1 MTGAVAPASSS
12 NSSSS
17 ISAWWWRHQRALTPL
32 ILLAPACLM
41 FATFVI
47 WPLLQSLWLSLYD
60 WDGIGPKT
68 WVGLGNFVELFADP
82 VFFTTLANNLC
93 WLLVYLAAPMLGL
106 LLALFLNQGVRGI
119 RAARA
124 LFLMP
129 FVISQVV
136 VGLIFAWFLNADFG
150 LLNPLLAKVGL
161 QPVAP
166 LDNERWAIFAVIM
179 AGLWPQT
186 AYCMV
191 LYLTGLTGI
200 RAELIDS
207 ARLDGARERTV
218 LWHVVLPQLRPVTFI
233 AAMVCVVSALRSFDL
248 VMIMTAGGPYNSTNV
263 LAYYMYEQT
272 FLSLRYGYA
281 AAIAAVLFA
290 LMGCCVAFF
299 LWRMLSRERA

>member
-1 MTGAVAPASSS
+1 MRGGIARRSGG
-12 NSSSS
+12 
-17 ISAWWWRHQRALTPL
+17 ISAWWWRHQRVLTPL
-32 ILLAPACLM
+32 ILLTPAVLM

-47 WPLLQSLWLSLYD
+47 YPIGQSLWLSLYD
-60 WDGIGPKT
+60 WDGVGPKT
-68 WVGLGNFVELFADP
+68 WVGLGNFAELFGDP
-82 VFFTTLANNLC
+82 VFYTALANNLC
-93 WLLVYLAAPMLGL
+93 WLVLYLFAPVFGL
-106 LLALFLNQGVRGI
+106 LLALFLNQAMRGL
-119 RAARA
+119 RAIRA
-124 LFLMP
+124 LFLLP

-150 LLNPLLAKVGL
+150 LLNPLLEKVGL
-161 QPVAP
+161 GPVAP
-166 LDNERWAIFAVIM
+166 LESERWAIFTVI
-179 AGLWPQT
+179 AASLWPQT

-191 LYLTGLTGI
+191 LYLTGLTGM
-200 RAELIDS
+200 RPELIDS
-207 ARLDGARERTV
+207 ARLDGARAHIL

>member
-1 MTGAVAPASSS
+1 MTGAVASPRRTGV
-12 NSSSS
+12 
-17 ISAWWWRHQRALTPL
+17 SAWWWRHQRALTPL

-47 WPLLQSLWLSLYD
+47 YPIGQSLWLSLYD
-60 WDGIGPKT
+60 WDGVGPKT
-68 WVGLGNFVELFADP
+68 WVGLGNFAELAADP
-82 VFFTTLANNLC
+82 VFYTALANNIC
-93 WLLVYLAAPMLGL
+93 WLLAYLAAPMLGL
-106 LLALFLNQGVRGI
+106 LLALFLNQSIRGM
-119 RAARA
+119 RAVRA

-136 VGLIFAWFLNADFG
+136 VGLMFAWFLNADFG
-150 LLNPLLAKVGL
+150 LLNPLLAKAGL
-161 QPVAP
+161 GPTAP
-166 LDNERWAIFAVIM
+166 LQNERWAIFAVIA

-191 LYLTGLTGI
+191 LYLTGLIGI
-200 RAELIDS
+200 RAELLDS
-207 ARLDGARERTV
+207 ARLDGAREHSV

-248 VMIMTAGGPYNSTNV
+248 VMIMTAGGPYNSTSV
-263 LAYYMYEQT
+263 LAYYMYEQS

-281 AAIAAVLFA
+281 AAIATVLFA

>member
-1 MTGAVAPASSS
+1 VGSTSAIAAANKCG
-12 NSSSS
+12 
-17 ISAWWWRHQRALTPL
+17 ISGWWWRHQRALTPL
-32 ILLAPACLM
+32 ILLAPAVLM

-47 WPLLQSLWLSLYD
+47 VPIGQSLWLALYD
-60 WDGIGPKT
+60 WDGVGPKA
-68 WVGLGNFVELFADP
+68 WIGLGNFAELFGDR
-82 VFFTTLANNLC
+82 VFYTALANNLC
-93 WLLVYLAAPMLGL
+93 WLLLYLAAPMLGL
-106 LLALFLNQGVRGI
+106 LLALFLNQTVRGI
-119 RAARA
+119 RVIRA
-124 LFLMP
+124 LFLLP

-150 LLNPLLAKVGL
+150 LLNPLLANLGL
-161 QPVAP
+161 GPVAP
-166 LDNERWAIFAVIM
+166 LENERFAIFAVIA

-191 LYLTGLTGI
+191 LYLTGLTGM
-200 RAELIDS
+200 RPELIES
-207 ARLDGARERTV
+207 ARLDGARDHTL

-272 FLSLRYGYA
+272 FLSLRYGHA

-299 LWRMLSRERA
+299 LWRMLARERA

>member
-1 MTGAVAPASSS
+1 MTGAGAPGS
-12 NSSSS
+12 NSS
-17 ISAWWWRHQRALTPL
+17 ISAWWWRHQRTLTPL
-32 ILLAPACLM
+32 ILLAPACLL
-41 FATFVI
+41 FAVFVVVPI
-47 WPLLQSLWLSLYD
+47 GMSLSLSLYE
-60 WDGIGPKT
+60 WDGVGPKT
-68 WVGLGNFVELFADP
+68 WVGFANFVELFGDP
-82 VFFTTLANNLC
+82 VFFTALKNNLI
-93 WLLVYLAAPMLGL
+93 WLALYLAAPMLGL
-106 LLALFLNQGVRGI
+106 LLALFLNQSVRGI
-119 RAARA
+119 RAFRA

-136 VGLIFAWFLNADFG
+136 IGLIFAWFLNPEFG
-150 LLNPLLAKVGL
+150 LVNPLLAKAGL
-161 QPVAP
+161 GPVAP
-166 LDNERWAIFAVIM
+166 LESEHWAIFAVVT

-191 LYLTGLTGI
+191 LYLTGLTGM
-200 RAELIDS
+200 RAELVES
-207 ARLDGARERTV
+207 ARLDGARDHTL

-263 LAYYMYEQT
+263 LAHYMYEQT

-299 LWRMLSRERA
+299 LWRLLSRERA

>member
-1 MTGAVAPASSS
+1 MTGAIAPRSRGG
-12 NSSSS
+12 

-32 ILLAPACLM
+32 MLLAPACLM
-41 FATFVI
+41 FATFVLYPI
-47 WPLLQSLWLSLYD
+47 GQSLWLSLYD

-68 WVGLGNFVELFADP
+68 WVGFGNFSELFGDP
-82 VFFTTLANNLC
+82 VFFTALANNLC
-93 WLLVYLAAPMLGL
+93 WLVLYLLAPMLGL
-106 LLALFLNQGVRGI
+106 LLALFLNQSIAGI
-119 RAARA
+119 RLVRS
-124 LFLMP
+124 LFLLP

-136 VGLIFAWFLNADFG
+136 VGLIFAWFLNPDFG
-150 LLNPLLAKVGL
+150 LLNPLLAKLGISA
-161 QPVAP
+161 VAP
-166 LDNERWAIFAVIM
+166 LENEDWAIFALIA

-200 RAELIDS
+200 RPELIDS
-207 ARLDGARERTV
+207 ARLDGARDRTL

-248 VMIMTAGGPYNSTNV
+248 VTIMTAGGPYNSTSV

-281 AAIAAVLFA
+281 AAIATVLFV
-290 LMGCCVAFF
+290 LMGCCVGFF
-299 LWRMLSRERA
+299 LWRLLRREMA

>member
-1 MTGAVAPASSS
+1 MTGAIAPARRRG
-12 NSSSS
+12 
-17 ISAWWWRHQRALTPL
+17 ISAWWWRHQRTLTPL
-32 ILLAPACLM
+32 ILLAPAVLM

-47 WPLLQSLWLSLYD
+47 YPIGQSLRLSLYD
-60 WDGIGPKT
+60 WDGVGPKT
-68 WVGLGNFVELFADP
+68 WVGVSNFAELFGDP
-82 VFFTTLANNLC
+82 VFYTALANNLC
-93 WLLVYLAAPMLGL
+93 WFLCYLAAPMFGL
-106 LLALFLNQGVRGI
+106 LLALFLNQSVRGI
-119 RAARA
+119 RVARA
-124 LFLMP
+124 LFLLP

-161 QPVAP
+161 GPVAP
-166 LDNERWAIFAVIM
+166 LENERWAIFAVIA

-191 LYLTGLTGI
+191 LYLTGLTGM
-200 RAELIDS
+200 RPELIES
-207 ARLDGARERTV
+207 ARLDGARDHTL

-248 VMIMTAGGPYNSTNV
+248 VMIMTAGGPYNSTSV

-281 AAIAAVLFA
+281 AAIATVLFA
-290 LMGCCVAFF
+290 LMGCCVGLF
-299 LWRMLSRERA
+299 LWWMLARERA

>member
-1 MTGAVAPASSS
+1 VDSTRAIAPAGKR
-12 NSSSS
+12 S
-17 ISAWWWRHQRALTPL
+17 ISDWWWRHQRTLTPL
-32 ILLAPACLM
+32 ILLAPAVLM

-47 WPLLQSLWLSLYD
+47 VPIGQSLWLALYD

-68 WVGLGNFVELFADP
+68 WIGLGNFAELFGDP
-82 VFFTTLANNLC
+82 VFYTALANNLC
-93 WLLVYLAAPMLGL
+93 WLLLYLAAPMLGL
-106 LLALFLNQGVRGI
+106 LLALFLNQTVRGI
-119 RAARA
+119 RVIRA
-124 LFLMP
+124 LFLLP

-161 QPVAP
+161 GPVAP
-166 LDNERWAIFAVIM
+166 LENERFAIFAVIA

-191 LYLTGLTGI
+191 LYLTGLTGM
-200 RAELIDS
+200 RPELIES
-207 ARLDGARERTV
+207 ARLDGARDHTL

-281 AAIAAVLFA
+281 GAIAAVLFA

-299 LWRMLSRERA
+299 LWRMLARERA

>member
-1 MTGAVAPASSS
+1 MAGARAPGG
-12 NSSSS
+12 SSS
-17 ISAWWWRHQRALTPL
+17 ISTWWWRHQRTLTPL

-41 FATFVI
+41 FAVFVI
-47 WPLLQSLWLSLYD
+47 VPIGMSLSLSLYD
-60 WDGIGPKT
+60 WDGVGPKT
-68 WVGLGNFVELFADP
+68 WIGLGNFAELFGDP
-82 VFFTTLANNLC
+82 VFFTALKNNLI
-93 WLLVYLAAPMLGL
+93 WLLLYLAAPMLGL
-106 LLALFLNQGVRGI
+106 LLALFLNQSVRGI

-136 VGLIFAWFLNADFG
+136 IGLIFAWFLNPEFG
-150 LLNPLLAKVGL
+150 LINPLLAKAGL
-161 QPVAP
+161 GPVAP
-166 LDNERWAIFAVIM
+166 LENEHGAIFAVIA

-191 LYLTGLTGI
+191 LYLAGLTGI
-200 RAELIDS
+200 RSELIES
-207 ARLDGARERTV
+207 AQLDGARDRAL

-290 LMGCCVAFF
+290 LMGGCVAFF
-299 LWRMLSRERA
+299 LWRLLSRKRA

>member
-1 MTGAVAPASSS
+1 MTGAVAPASRRG
-12 NSSSS
+12 
-17 ISAWWWRHQRALTPL
+17 ISAWWWRHQRTLTPL

-47 WPLLQSLWLSLYD
+47 WPIGQSLWLSLYD
-60 WDGIGPKT
+60 WDGVGEKT
-68 WVGLGNFVELFADP
+68 WVGFGNFSELFADP
-82 VFFTTLANNLC
+82 VFFTALANNLC
-93 WLLVYLAAPMLGL
+93 WLLIYLAAPMLGL
-106 LLALFLNQGVRGI
+106 LLALFLNQNVRGI
-119 RAARA
+119 RVVRA

-136 VGLIFAWFLNADFG
+136 DGLIFAWFLNADFG
-150 LLNPLLAKVGL
+150 LLNPLLAKVGVG
-161 QPVAP
+161 PVAP
-166 LDNERWAIFAVIM
+166 LESERGAIFAVIA

-200 RAELIDS
+200 RGELIDS
-207 ARLDGARERTV
+207 ARLDGAREHKV

-248 VMIMTAGGPYNSTNV
+248 VMIMTAGGPYNSTSV

-299 LWRMLSRERA
+299 LWRMLARERA